1 MKKLK
6 KICLATV
13 MGLFGFGLG
22 ICVAPIAAV
31 AIVIYMTKISV
42 ELGYSD
48 NPDTVCENEIKDI
61 DNYIDGLKE

>member
-13 MGLFGFGLG
+13 MGLFGLGLG
-22 ICVAPIAAV
+22 ICIAPIAAV
-31 AIVIYMTKISV
+31 AIVIYMTKVSA

-48 NPDTVCENEIKDI
+48 NPGTTYENSVKDI
-61 DNYIDGLKE
+61 DNYIDNL

>member
-6 KICLATV
+6 KICLAIT
-13 MGLFGFGLG
+13 MGFFGFGLG

-31 AIVIYMTKISV
+31 AIVIYMTKVST

-48 NPDTVCENEIKDI
+48 DPCTAYDNEVEDI
-61 DNYIDGLKE
+61 DNYIDSLE

>member
-13 MGLFGFGLG
+13 MGFFGFGLG

-31 AIVIYMTKISV
+31 AIVIYMTKVSAKV
-42 ELGYSD
+42 GYSD
-48 NPDTVCENEIKDI
+48 NPNTIYENEIKDI
-61 DNYIDGLKE
+61 DNYIDGLK

>member
-1 MKKLK
+1 MEKLK

-13 MGLFGFGLG
+13 MGLFGLGLG

-31 AIVIYMTKISV
+31 AIVIYMTKVSA

-48 NPDTVCENEIKDI
+48 NPGATYENEVRDI
-61 DNYIDGLKE
+61 DNYIDSLK